1 MNRNLH
7 SSTAL
12 TEFARDFDEEP
23 ETMFSKLVTKFTT
36 GIYNS
41 GSSTS
46 NLVKTE
52 DKIVKSDI
60 SGEITFKVEQADTSA
75 DNVQSLDNASSQ
87 LSNNLS
93 TSSEESQSDIIVSR
107 GRTSINVLKRLINLV
122 SQKPTVSIFS

>member
-23 ETMFSKLVTKFTT
+23 ETMFSKFVTKFTT